1 MSQFDNK
8 KAAALKYD
16 GGSRAPVVLAAGS
29 GYVAQKII
37 DVAQESDVPVYQD
50 NSLATLLAQLNVGAE
65 IPPEL
70 YQAIVEI
77 YVYFLNYIPEEKRPK
92 DTSLYVENPS
102 QNIGKKLNVVS
113 APDIKISDINGLS
126 PADNTESKEEKD
138 DSSEKTYTLDQLRAE
153 HDIGEMNINLL
164 EDLLEDF

>member
-16 GGSRAPVVLAAGS
+16 GGSKAPVVVAAGS

-37 DVAQESDVPVYQD
+37 DVAQESDIPVYQD
-50 NSLATLLAQLNVGAE
+50 NSLATLLAQLKVGSE

-77 YVYFLNYIPEEKRPK
+77 YVYFLKYIPDEKK
-92 DTSLYVENPS
+92 VKTSYKEPELPP
-102 QNIGKKLNVVS
+102 VS
-113 APDIKISDINGLS
+113 RHQLDILSSPDIKISDLAVSSVELS
-126 PADNTESKEEKD
+126 ELEKEEQKEEK
-138 DSSEKTYTLDQLRAE
+138 TTFTLDELRAE
-153 HDIGEMNINLL
+153 SDINNLNIGFL

>member
-37 DVAQESDVPVYQD
+37 DVAQKSDIPVYQD
-50 NSLATLLAQLNVGAE
+50 NSLATLLSQLNVGKE

-77 YVYFLNYIPEEKRPK
+77 YVYFLKYVPNEKKENTLPEDSKKASDKSEKNRKLDIVSKPDISVSDLPVTSSEEKERTFTL
-92 DTSLYVENPS
+92 DELREE
-102 QNIGKKLNVVS
+102 Q
-113 APDIKISDINGLS
+113 S
-126 PADNTESKEEKD
+126 PAN
-138 DSSEKTYTLDQLRAE
+138 
-153 HDIGEMNINLL
+153 MNIDLLENLL
-164 EDLLEDF
+164 EDF

>member
-16 GGSRAPVVLAAGS
+16 GGSKAPVVVAAGS

-37 DVAQESDVPVYQD
+37 EVAQTNDVPVYQD
-50 NSLATLLAQLNVGAE
+50 NSLATLLAQLKVGAE

-77 YVYFLNYIPEEKRPK
+77 YVYFLRYVPKDKNVAPPKPNYEEKQEAQLDQR
-92 DTSLYVENPS
+92 
-102 QNIGKKLNVVS
+102 KLDIVS
-113 APDIKISDINGLS
+113 EPDITIADI
-126 PADNTESKEEKD
+126 PQVEER
-138 DSSEKTYTLDQLRAE
+138 TYTLDELRE
-153 HDIGEMNINLL
+153 ENDGMNLDLLENLL
-164 EDLLEDF
+164 EDF

>member
-16 GGSRAPVVLAAGS
+16 GGSKAPVVVAAGS

-37 DVAQESDVPVYQD
+37 DVAQESDIPVYQD
-50 NSLATLLAQLNVGAE
+50 NSLATLLAQLKVGSE

-77 YVYFLNYIPEEKRPK
+77 YVYFLKYIPDEKKIKTNYKEPE
-92 DTSLYVENPS
+92 LPPVS
-102 QNIGKKLNVVS
+102 QHELDVLSV
-113 APDIKISDINGLS
+113 PDIKISDLAVSSVELS
-126 PADNTESKEEKD
+126 ELEKQPPEP
-138 DSSEKTYTLDQLRAE
+138 EKKTTFTLDELRAE
-153 HDIGEMNINLL
+153 SDMDNLNIGFL

>member
-37 DVAQESDVPVYQD
+37 DVAQKSDIPVYQD
-50 NSLATLLAQLNVGAE
+50 NSLATLLSQLNVGKE

-77 YVYFLNYIPEEKRPK
+77 YVYFLKYVPNEKGENTLPEDSKKVSDKNGKNRKLDIVSEPDISVSDLSVTSSEEKEKTFTLDELR
-92 DTSLYVENPS
+92 EE
-102 QNIGKKLNVVS
+102 Q
-113 APDIKISDINGLS
+113 S
-126 PADNTESKEEKD
+126 PAN
-138 DSSEKTYTLDQLRAE
+138 
-153 HDIGEMNINLL
+153 MNIDLLENLL
-164 EDLLEDF
+164 EDF

>member
-16 GGSRAPVVLAAGS
+16 GGSKAPVVVAAGS

-37 DVAQESDVPVYQD
+37 DVAQESDIPVYQD
-50 NSLATLLAQLNVGAE
+50 NSLATLLAQLKVGSE

-77 YVYFLNYIPEEKRPK
+77 YVYFLKYVPEEKKVKNYKEPAMPP
-92 DTSLYVENPS
+92 VS
-102 QNIGKKLNVVS
+102 QHKLDILS
-113 APDIKISDINGLS
+113 SPDIKISDLAVSSVELS
-126 PADNTESKEEKD
+126 EIENQEKEEK
-138 DSSEKTYTLDQLRAE
+138 TTFTLDELRAE
-153 HDIGEMNINLL
+153 SDIKNLNIDFL

>member
-16 GGSRAPVVLAAGS
+16 GGSKAPVVVAAGS

-37 DVAQESDVPVYQD
+37 DVAQESDIPVYQD
-50 NSLATLLAQLNVGAE
+50 NSLATLLAQLKVGSE

-77 YVYFLNYIPEEKRPK
+77 YVYFLKYVPEEKKVKNYKEPEMPP
-92 DTSLYVENPS
+92 VS
-102 QNIGKKLNVVS
+102 QHKLDILS
-113 APDIKISDINGLS
+113 APDIKISDLAVSSVELS
-126 PADNTESKEEKD
+126 EIENQEKEEK
-138 DSSEKTYTLDQLRAE
+138 TTFTLDELRAE
-153 HDIGEMNINLL
+153 SDMNNLNIGFL

>member
-16 GGSRAPVVLAAGS
+16 GTSKAPVVVAAGS

-37 DVAQESDVPVYQD
+37 EVAQVNDVPVYQD
-50 NSLATLLAQLNVGAE
+50 NSLATLLAQLKVGSE

-77 YVYFLNYIPEEKRPK
+77 YVYFLKYVPSDQKKEKEKTDYKEPPVS
-92 DTSLYVENPS
+92 DTDMQS
-102 QNIGKKLNVVS
+102 QGLDILSV
-113 APDIKISDINGLS
+113 PDIKIGDLPEVI
-126 PADNTESKEEKD
+126 AEEPVDTKD
-138 DSSEKTYTLDQLRAE
+138 TYTLDELRAE
-153 HDIGEMNINLL
+153 NDMRSLDLNLL